1 MLDLTKLVNDNQAA
15 ILEMGEQY
23 QEYFTLNVE
32 LRKEYCPAT
41 SLDANYSY
49 NAFKDAEYQI
59 SSAVYQQHRKTEVY
73 TQRMLDLGTPTK
85 QIKCVIMQLESRGYA
100 VSYQDGVLV
109 AVLATSS
116 GAVAVMVACDT
127 WHASQVEYNREQ
139 GVWRNETD
147 FSFCTW
153 RTLTDY
159 RDRRGYPAL

>member
-1 MLDLTKLVNDNQAA
+1 MLNLTALVNENKSA

-23 QEYFTLNVE
+23 QEYFTHNVE

-41 SLDANYSY
+41 SQDAYHSF
-49 NAFKDAEYQI
+49 NAFKDAEYLV
-59 SSAVYQQHRKTEVY
+59 SSAVYQQHRKTDVY
-73 TQRMLDLGTPTK
+73 IQRMLDLGSPTK
-85 QIKCVIMQLESRGYA
+85 EIKCVIMQLESRGYA

-109 AVLATSS
+109 AVLATSF

-127 WHASQVEYNREQ
+127 WNASQVEYNREL

-147 FSFCTW
+147 FVFCPW